1 MDATRS
7 IQLCLLAFTFS
18 LVAGLAVSAP
28 AHAADK
34 TADKATRR
42 LQLQMQNL
50 QQQLQEA
57 QDAKAKAE
65 SDKADVDK
73 QLLEQTEQVT
83 KLTAALR
90 KAGDSLKSSDVTR
103 AQLAANVAAL
113 DKQLADEKR
122 SHEEAVALK
131 ARELMAYT
139 RLRDEQQAS
148 LQRKHDDQVTQ
159 VAECTAKNTKLIR
172 LSGEL
177 LDRYRGKTVK
187 DVLTQREP
195 VLGLGDVQMFN
206 LVQEY
211 RDRADAERFTPS
223 SPPAPAAPSV
233 NR

>member
-1 MDATRS
+1 MNVTRP
-7 IQLCLLAFTFS
+7 ILLGLLAVFLS
-18 LVAGLAVSAP
+18 VSAS
-28 AHAADK
+28 AQ
-34 TADKATRR
+34 TTDKATRR
-42 LQLQMQNL
+42 LQLQLQNL
-50 QQQLQEA
+50 QQQLQDA

-65 SDKADVDK
+65 SAKAEVDK

-90 KAGDSLKSSDVTR
+90 KGSDSLKLSDATR
-103 AQLAANVAAL
+103 AQLAANVSAL

-122 SHEEAVALK
+122 NHEEAAAQK
-131 ARELMAYT
+131 ARELVAFT
-139 RLRDEQQAS
+139 RLRDEQQAT

-159 VAECTAKNTKLIR
+159 VAECTSKNTKLIR

-211 RDRADAERFTPS
+211 RDRADVERFTPS
-223 SPPAPAAPSV
+223 ASPTPAAPSA

>member
-1 MDATRS
+1 MNVTRP
-7 IQLCLLAFTFS
+7 ILLGLLA
-18 LVAGLAVSAP
+18 LVLSVSAS
-28 AHAADK
+28 AQ

-42 LQLQMQNL
+42 LQLQLQNV

-57 QDAKAKAE
+57 QSAKAKVE
-65 SDKADVDK
+65 SDKAEVDK
-73 QLLEQTEQVT
+73 KLLEQTEQVT
-83 KLTAALR
+83 KLTADLR
-90 KAGDSLKSSDVTR
+90 KASDSFKSSEAKRV
-103 AQLAANVAAL
+103 QLAANVSAL
-113 DKQLADEKR
+113 EKQLTDEKR
-122 SHEEAVALK
+122 SSEEAAALK
-131 ARELMAYT
+131 ARELVVYT
-139 RLRDEQQAS
+139 RLRDDQQAT

-159 VAECTAKNTKLIR
+159 VAECTSKNTKLIR

-206 LVQEY
+206 LVQEF

>member
-1 MDATRS
+1 MNVTRP
-7 IQLCLLAFTFS
+7 ILLGLLA
-18 LVAGLAVSAP
+18 LVLSVSAS
-28 AHAADK
+28 AQ
-34 TADKATRR
+34 TTDKATRR
-42 LQLQMQNL
+42 LQLQLQSL

-65 SDKADVDK
+65 SAKAEVDK

-90 KAGDSLKSSDVTR
+90 KGSDSLKSSDATR
-103 AQLAANVAAL
+103 AQLAANVSAL

-122 SHEEAVALK
+122 NHEEAAALK
-131 ARELMAYT
+131 ARELVAFT
-139 RLRDEQQAS
+139 RLRDEQQAT

-159 VAECTAKNTKLIR
+159 VAECTSKNTKLIR

-195 VLGLGDVQMFN
+195 VLGIGDVQMFN
-206 LVQEY
+206 FVQEY

-223 SPPAPAAPSV
+223 ASSAPAAPSP

>member
-1 MDATRS
+1 MNVTRP
-7 IQLCLLAFTFS
+7 ILLALLA
-18 LVAGLAVSAP
+18 LVLSVSAS
-28 AHAADK
+28 AQ
-34 TADKATRR
+34 TTDKATRR
-42 LQLQMQNL
+42 LQLQLQNL

-57 QDAKAKAE
+57 QDAKAKVE
-65 SDKADVDK
+65 SDKAEVDRK
-73 QLLEQTEQVT
+73 LLEQTEQVT
-83 KLTAALR
+83 KLTADLR
-90 KAGDSLKSSDVTR
+90 KAGGNFKSSEATR

-122 SHEEAVALK
+122 GHEEAAALK
-131 ARELMAYT
+131 ARELVAYT
-139 RLRDEQQAS
+139 QLRDEQQAT
-148 LQRKHDDQVTQ
+148 LQRKHDEQVTQ
-159 VAECTAKNTKLIR
+159 VTECTSKNTKLVR

-206 LVQEY
+206 FVQEY

-223 SPPAPAAPSV
+223 ASPVPAAPSA

>member
-1 MDATRS
+1 MNVTRP
-7 IQLCLLAFTFS
+7 ILLGLLAVFLS
-18 LVAGLAVSAP
+18 VSAS
-28 AHAADK
+28 AQ
-34 TADKATRR
+34 TTDKATRR
-42 LQLQMQNL
+42 LQLQLQNL
-50 QQQLQEA
+50 QQQLQDA

-65 SDKADVDK
+65 SAKAEVDK

-90 KAGDSLKSSDVTR
+90 KGSDSLKSSDATR
-103 AQLAANVAAL
+103 AQLAANVSAL

-122 SHEEAVALK
+122 NHEEAAALK
-131 ARELMAYT
+131 ARELVDYT
-139 RLRDEQQAS
+139 RLRDEQQAT
-148 LQRKHDDQVTQ
+148 LQRKHDEQVTQ
-159 VAECTAKNTKLIR
+159 VTECTSKNTKLIR

-206 LVQEY
+206 LVQDY

-223 SPPAPAAPSV
+223 ASPATAAPSA

>member
-1 MDATRS
+1 MNAMRP
-7 IQLCLLAFTFS
+7 ILLCLLV
-18 LVAGLAVSAP
+18 LGLGLSAP

-34 TADKATRR
+34 TADKAARR

-65 SDKADVDK
+65 SDKAEVDK

-90 KAGDSLKSSDVTR
+90 KTGDSLKSSDATR
-103 AQLAANVAAL
+103 AQLAASVAAL

-122 SHEEAVALK
+122 NHEEATALK
-131 ARELMAYT
+131 ARELAAYT

-148 LQRKHDDQVTQ
+148 LQRKHDDQVAQ
-159 VAECTAKNTKLIR
+159 VAECTTKNTKLVR

-177 LDRYRGKTVK
+177 LERYRGKTVK

-211 RDRADAERFTPS
+211 RDRADAERYTPS

>member
-1 MDATRS
+1 MNATRP
-7 IQLCLLAFTFS
+7 IQLCLLVFS
-18 LVAGLAVSAP
+18 LVASLAAGAP

-34 TADKATRR
+34 TADKAARR
-42 LQLQMQNL
+42 FQLQLQNL

-57 QDAKAKAE
+57 QDAKARAE
-65 SDKADVDK
+65 SDKAEVDK
-73 QLLEQTEQVT
+73 QLLEQTEQVA

-90 KAGDSLKSSDVTR
+90 KSGDSLKSSDATR
-103 AQLAANVAAL
+103 AQLAANGAAL

-122 SHEEAVALK
+122 SHEEAAALK
-131 ARELMAYT
+131 AREGVAYT
-139 RLRDEQQAS
+139 RLRDEQQAT

-159 VAECTAKNTKLIR
+159 VAECTTKNTKLIR

-177 LDRYRGKTVK
+177 LERYRGKTVK

-211 RDRADAERFTPS
+211 RDRTDAERYTPS

>member
-1 MDATRS
+1 MNVTRP
-7 IQLCLLAFTFS
+7 ILLGLLA
-18 LVAGLAVSAP
+18 LVLSVSAS
-28 AHAADK
+28 AQ

-42 LQLQMQNL
+42 LQLQLQNL

-57 QDAKAKAE
+57 QSAKAKVE
-65 SDKADVDK
+65 SDKAEVDK
-73 QLLEQTEQVT
+73 KLLEQTEQVT
-83 KLTAALR
+83 KLTADLR
-90 KAGDSLKSSDVTR
+90 KAGDSFKSSEAKRV
-103 AQLAANVAAL
+103 QLAANVSAL
-113 DKQLADEKR
+113 EKQLTDEKR
-122 SHEEAVALK
+122 SSEEAAALK
-131 ARELMAYT
+131 ARELVVYT
-139 RLRDEQQAS
+139 RLRDDQQAT
-148 LQRKHDDQVTQ
+148 LQRKHDDQVTK
-159 VAECTAKNTKLIR
+159 VAECTSKNTKLIR

-206 LVQEY
+206 LVQEF

>member
-1 MDATRS
+1 MSAKRPFL
-7 IQLCLLAFTFS
+7 LCLLALG
-18 LVAGLAVSAP
+18 LVVGGQVHAV
-28 AHAADK
+28 DK
-34 TADKATRR
+34 SADKAARR
-42 LQLQMQNL
+42 LQLQLQNL

-57 QDAKAKAE
+57 QDAKAKVE
-65 SDKADVDK
+65 SDKAEVDK
-73 QLLEQTEQVT
+73 KLLEQTEQVS
-83 KLTAALR
+83 KLTADLR
-90 KAGDSLKSSDVTR
+90 KAGGSFKSSEATR
-103 AQLAANVAAL
+103 TQLAANVSAL

-122 SHEEAVALK
+122 SHEEAAGLK
-131 ARELMAYT
+131 ARELVAYT
-139 RLRDEQQAS
+139 RLRDEQQAT

-159 VAECTAKNTKLIR
+159 VAECTVKNTKLIR

-206 LVQEY
+206 LVQDY

-223 SPPAPAAPSV
+223 SPPAPTAPSV